1 MLYEGISTE
10 AKIHRF
16 VQEMALI
23 VGNYTH
29 LDWYIDHI
37 YGVGSIFVIT
47 VTNMFHNEQ
56 KRFRISCKK
65 FDQIMDEILKDQI
78 IKRIEY
84 ILDNTISSESDYE
97 INRVMWNDI
106 RNCWVVEYGIRWFD
120 KNSLGYLSRRMLQI
134 TEERIYEI
142 YN

>member
-1 MLYEGISTE
+1 MLHEGISTE

-16 VQEMALI
+16 VQEMGPI
-23 VGNYTH
+23 FGKYTH
-29 LDWYIDHI
+29 IDWYIDHI

-65 FDQIMDEILKDQI
+65 FDQIMDEVLKDQI
-78 IKRIEY
+78 IKGIEY
-84 ILDNTISSESDYE
+84 ILDNTVPSGKDYE
-97 INRVMWNDI
+97 ISCVEWKDAI
-106 RNCWVVEYGIRWFD
+106 NCWLVAYVIRWFD
-120 KNSLGYLSRRMLQI
+120 KNSLGYMSQKMFHI
-134 TEERIYEI
+134 TEERIREI